1 MDRINRTALSERLH
15 AETERFATLHP
26 GSAAQARNS
35 AGHLLTGNGMNWW
48 RMWPGGFPLCIAEGK
63 GAEVRDVDGNVLVD
77 LCLGDTGAMT
87 GHAPEAAT
95 EAIAASL
102 RKGSSFMLP
111 TEDHLWVAQELERRF
126 GFSHWQFALSASDAN
141 RFAIRWAR
149 FATGRNKVA
158 IFNHA
163 YHGAVD
169 ETLAE
174 LDASGAVVAKD
185 GNIGYGTP
193 LSDTTR
199 VVEFNDLEG
208 AKAALADEEVAIF
221 LVEPALTN
229 MSIVLPEP
237 GFLEALS
244 EACRE
249 RGTLFLMD
257 ETHTI
262 SEGYGGYTGT
272 HGIRA
277 DIIVIG
283 KPIASGIP
291 AAVYGFTTETARR
304 IEARYPSPEE
314 ADALGIGT
322 TLTGSAVTLAAIRAT
337 LEHVLSEDAHRYMN
351 ELAILYEDGLKTLF
365 SDLGLNWSIIRMG
378 ARVEFLYDDTIPR
391 NGSDVLKSFKDHDLN
406 SYLHVA
412 LLNRGFLL
420 TPFHNMAL
428 MCPATTKAQVESFH
442 AAFRAVLE
450 PVVNPA

>member
-1 MDRINRTALSERLH
+1 MTKINRTALAEKLRE
-15 AETERFATLHP
+15 ETELFATLHP
-26 GSAAQARNS
+26 RSAAQARDS
-35 AGHLLTGNGMNWW
+35 AGNLLTGNGMNWW
-48 RMWPGGFPLCIAEGK
+48 RMWPGGFPLCIAEGQ
-63 GAEVRDVDGNVLVD
+63 GAEVRDVDGNILVD

-87 GHAPEAAT
+87 GHAPQAAT

-111 TEDHLWVAQELERRF
+111 TEDHLWVAKELERRF
-126 GFSHWQFALSASDAN
+126 GFSHWQYALSASDAN

-149 FATGRNKVA
+149 LATGRNKVA

-174 LDASGAVVAKD
+174 LDASGAVVSKA
-185 GNIGYGTP
+185 GNIGAGIP
-193 LSDTTR
+193 LSETTR

-208 AKAALADEEVAIF
+208 AKAALAHGDVAIF

-237 GFLEALS
+237 GFLESLS
-244 EACRE
+244 EACRAH
-249 RGTLFLMD
+249 GTIFLMD

-262 SEGYGGYTGT
+262 SEGYRGYTGT

-277 DIIVIG
+277 DMIVIG

-291 AAVYGFTTETARR
+291 AAVYGFTTELAQT
-304 IEARYPSPEE
+304 IESRYPAPDDE
-314 ADALGIGT
+314 DAIGIGT

-337 LEHVLSEDAHRYMN
+337 LEHVLSEEAHHYMN
-351 ELAILYEDGLKTLF
+351 DLSAHYAAGVQSIF
-365 SDLGLNWSIIRMG
+365 SDLGLDWSVIRMG
-378 ARVEFLYDDTIPR
+378 ARVEFLYDSTKPR
-391 NGSDVLKSFKDHDLN
+391 NGSDVLHSFKDYDLN
-406 SYLHVA
+406 TYLHVA

-428 MCPATTKAQVESFH
+428 MCPATTKQQVDDFH
-442 AAFRAVLE
+442 QAFRAILETVLD
-450 PVVNPA
+450 PS